1 MAAEILHLTLEIM
14 DLITAEDD
22 TVMMTSSF
30 ECVTPRVPRGWSRS
44 RCPIT
49 EPGGGWSRSPGP
61 ITEPGGGWSRSP
73 GPITEPGGG
82 WSRSPGPITEP
93 GGGWS
98 RSQGPITEPG
108 GGWSRSPGPITEPGG
123 GWSRSRDPIR
133 WSSPPS
139 MIHEREILE
148 FIKKISELLT
158 GEVPIRRQDIAV
170 YFSMEEREYIEG
182 HKDLYKDIMEE
193 REYIE
198 GHEDLYQDIM
208 EEREYIEGHEDLYQD
223 IMMEDHQPSMEEDRD
238 HMAAEILHLT
248 LEIMDL
254 ITAEVRV
261 LHNISLISIH
271 TTGKWLKDD
280 GDLESM

>member
-98 RSQGPITEPG
+98 RS
-108 GGWSRSPGPITEPGG
+108 
-123 GWSRSRDPIR
+123 RDPIR

-182 HKDLYKDIMEE
+182 HKDLYK
-193 REYIE
+193 
-198 GHEDLYQDIM
+198 
-208 EEREYIEGHEDLYQD
+208 D